1 MTVHHVLYWEK
12 AVRVFVAVAGAVLG
26 QQSGRRGCWLHLLHL
41 FLLLAEE

>member
-26 QQSGRRGCWLHLLHL
+26 QQEKG
-41 FLLLAEE
+41 LLAAFATPVLTTG